1 MGGNSKCFA
10 QNPHSHDSILKKMEF
25 VTADFLK

>member
-1 MGGNSKCFA
+1 MEGNGKCSA
-10 QNPHSHDSILKKMEF
+10 QNPHSHDNILKKMEF